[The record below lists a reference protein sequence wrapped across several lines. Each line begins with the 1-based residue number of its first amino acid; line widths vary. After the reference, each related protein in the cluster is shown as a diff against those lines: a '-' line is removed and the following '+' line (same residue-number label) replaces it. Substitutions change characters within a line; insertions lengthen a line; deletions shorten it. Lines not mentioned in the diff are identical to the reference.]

1 MMYTLYIL
9 KLRAK
14 TNPSFPQLS
23 LVIDFVAA
31 MRKIT
36 NTAELLHPPPPTTVL
51 FCDFIQF
58 TEQSHTNCVPDP
70 FVKGRMMGENKCS
83 RVCSF
88 VSSNL

>member
-1 MMYTLYIL
+1 MMYTMYIL

-36 NTAELLHPPPPTTVL
+36 NTAELLHPHPPHNSPL
-51 FCDFIQF
+51 
-58 TEQSHTNCVPDP
+58 
-70 FVKGRMMGENKCS
+70 
-83 RVCSF
+83 
-88 VSSNL
+88 L